1 MNEFITEFVSQ
12 DYLTALAHSWD
23 TTDNIIRNVTYAL
36 LLLSVLMRD
45 ISWLRTF
52 AIASGTGRIIFEDPV
67 TAFWEML
74 LVSVNIGQLALIWW
88 DNRKRNFS
96 PATQQF
102 LSTFEPRLPNASAA
116 ALVKAGYWHEA
127 PLGAM
132 LTTQGQAVDALLYI
146 SSGEVRIE
154 VNGNAVGVCS
164 TGDFL
169 GEMTWQSGNPA
180 TATTIAATS
189 VKYFRFE
196 RKRLQKLLKRRP
208 ELMFALQTSFNRNL
222 VDKLVRSNEAAR
234 AAVAT
239 ANA

>member
-1 MNEFITEFVSQ
+1 MNDFLTQFLSQ
-12 DYLTALAHSWD
+12 DYLGALAHSWD
-23 TTDNIIRNVTYAL
+23 STDSIVRNITYAL
-36 LLLSVLMRD
+36 LVLSVMMRD

-52 AIASGTGRIIFEDPV
+52 AIASGTTRIIFEDPL

-102 LSTFEPRLPNASAA
+102 LSTFEPRLDNASAA
-116 ALVKAGYWHEA
+116 ALVRAGLWHEA
-127 PLGAM
+127 PSGSM
-132 LTTQGQAVDALLYI
+132 LTTQGEAVDALLYV
-146 SSGEVRIE
+146 SSGDVRIQ
-154 VNGNAVGVCS
+154 VNGAEVGACS

-180 TATTIAATS
+180 TATTVAASS

-196 RKRLQKLLKRRP
+196 RKKLQKLLKRRA
-208 ELMFALQTSFNRNL
+208 ELKFALQTSFNKNL
-222 VDKLVRSNEAAR
+222 VDKLMRSNEQAR
-234 AAVAT
+234 AAVET
-239 ANA
+239 AQA